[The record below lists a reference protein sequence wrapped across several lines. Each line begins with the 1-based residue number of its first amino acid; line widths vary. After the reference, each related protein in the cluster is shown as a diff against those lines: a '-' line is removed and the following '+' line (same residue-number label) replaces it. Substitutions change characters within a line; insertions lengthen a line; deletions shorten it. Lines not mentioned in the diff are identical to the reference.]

1 MKIAVAG
8 ATGRIGRHTV
18 DVLEERDHEVVPMS
32 RATGVDLVTG
42 EGLEAALAGVERV
55 IDVASP
61 PTPDE
66 QEATEHFRTATRN
79 LHAAGSRTGVARLV
93 AVSIIAT
100 DQFTTGYGAAKV
112 AHEQAMVAGPIPAQ
126 IVRISQFHE
135 FVSQLLEWGTQGAV
149 AHVLQM
155 RIQPVAARSASEVLV
170 DLALAPEFSN
180 DPIPEIAGPRAEEL
194 VDLAAQL
201 VARRGDA
208 VRVEGVSEPIL
219 GDAELQQHGGLL
231 PSPHA
236 TLVGPTFEAWLDAN
250 VASITG
256 SKA

>member
-8 ATGRIGRHTV
+8 ATGRIGRHIV
-18 DVLEERDHEVVPMS
+18 DVLEGRDHEVVPMS
-32 RATGVDLVTG
+32 RTTGVDLVTG

-55 IDVASP
+55 IDVAST
-61 PTPDE
+61 PTPDA
-66 QEATEHFRTATRN
+66 QEATQHFRTATHN
-79 LHAAGSRTGVARLV
+79 LHAVGSRTGVTRLV

-100 DQFTTGYGAAKV
+100 DQFTAGYGTAKV
-112 AHEQAMVAGPIPAQ
+112 AHEQAMLAGPIPAQ

-135 FVSQLLEWGTQGAV
+135 FVPQLLEWGTEGAV

-155 RIQPVAARSASEVLV
+155 RIQPVAARSAAEVLV
-170 DLALAPEFSN
+170 DLALEPESAN
-180 DPIPEIAGPRAEEL
+180 DPIPEIAGPREEEL

-201 VARRGDA
+201 VARRGDG

-250 VASITG
+250 VAAITG
-256 SKA
+256 STA